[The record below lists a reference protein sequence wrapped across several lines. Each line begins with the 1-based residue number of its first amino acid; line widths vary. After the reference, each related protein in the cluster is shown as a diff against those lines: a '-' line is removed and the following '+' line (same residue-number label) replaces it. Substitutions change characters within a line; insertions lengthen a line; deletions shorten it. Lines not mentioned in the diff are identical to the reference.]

1 MQGFFAEINIII
13 GLIVYAYPPI
23 FQSTEQTNMGRS
35 WVCFSINFRKI
46 YMANVEELDKAIAAH
61 GMWKVRLK
69 SAIDTGTIDT
79 PVATIQMDNQC
90 AFGKWLYGDTMTSAD
105 KSSAQYKTVK
115 ELHAEFHKTAAQ
127 VAQLATTGK
136 KADAEKMMASGG
148 AYNSVSAKL
157 TSAMMAWKNS
167 SK

>member
-1 MQGFFAEINIII
+1 
-13 GLIVYAYPPI
+13 
-23 FQSTEQTNMGRS
+23 
-35 WVCFSINFRKI
+35 
-46 YMANVEELDKAIAAH
+46 MANVEELDKAIAAH

-69 SAIDTGTIDT
+69 SAIDTGKIDT

-90 AFGKWLYGDTMTSAD
+90 AFGKWLYGDTLTSVD

-127 VAQLATTGK
+127 LATTGK

-148 AYNSVSAKL
+148 GYNAVSAKL